1 MQLLR
6 LLLAGVAGAATGVAA
21 SMVRSRKITPEERE
35 RRRRLDVNA
44 RGRTGQA
51 TILDVQNAVITY
63 TYEIRGTE
71 YTAAQDASKLV
82 AALPADPSTLI
93 SRPAIL
99 KYLASN
105 PANSIVVCEEWSGLL
120 FQPQPV
126 LQDPEPENN

>member
-6 LLLAGVAGAATGVAA
+6 FLLAGMAGAATGVAA
-21 SMVRSRKITPEERE
+21 SMMRSRKVRPEERE

-63 TYEIRGTE
+63 AYEIRGTE
-71 YTAAQDASKLV
+71 YTAAQDASKFIGE
-82 AALPADPSTLI
+82 LPADPSTLI
-93 SRPAIL
+93 GRPAIL

-126 LQDPEPENN
+126 SQEGEP